1 MAGNSSGKQQASL
14 KPRIRMNTKLYVGN
28 LSFDTT
34 ENDLQDLFAAHGP
47 VSEVNLI
54 TDRMSGRSRG
64 FAFVTMGTPEGAQ
77 AAIQALAGKEIGG
90 RALTVHEA
98 RPREERG
105 PSDGGRGL
113 GGGQRRQF
121 SRR

>member
-1 MAGNSSGKQQASL
+1 
-14 KPRIRMNTKLYVGN
+14 MNTKLYVGN

-64 FAFVTMGTPEGAQ
+64 FAFVTMSTPEGAQ

-90 RALTVHEA
+90 RALTVNDA
-98 RPREERG
+98 RARDDRG
-105 PSDGGRGL
+105 PSDNEGPNL
-113 GGGQRRQF
+113 GGV
-121 SRR
+121 